1 MYLHA
6 KMFVNFW
13 FSHPICYAEELV
25 ESGDTLYILK
35 EVYQGL
41 IEPVKEHIEYLPHYD
56 TLVKSGMYEYYESA
70 GQNPLCKCSLL
81 DFKFTFI
88 SF

>member
-1 MYLHA
+1 MLSI
-6 KMFVNFW
+6 FLIFL
-13 FSHPICYAEELV
+13 FSHSICYVEDLV

-35 EVYQGL
+35 DVCQDL

-70 GQNPLCKCSLL
+70 GQNPLCKYSS
-81 DFKFTFI
+81 FHFIFTSV
-88 SF
+88 SFW